1 MKGEVETILTPDKA
15 NATYFGA
22 MGLPTSDSHAD
33 YPALVIGD
41 FILGGG
47 TLSSRLGD
55 RVRQQ
60 EGLAYGVGSGYQALS
75 LDPRAAFYIYAST
88 NPDNIEKLKRV
99 IREELD
105 RLLKE
110 GITEEELKN
119 AQAGYLQNL
128 YVNRT
133 DDAGLART
141 LAENLEADRTMAY
154 YGDLEEKIAALS
166 AKDVGEALRKY
177 LDPQKLVIAVAGDF
191 KKAEREAESK

>member
-1 MKGEVETILTPDKA
+1 DEIVPLLKDALAGWKADKPYARLERRSFDVKGEVETILTPDKA

-105 RLLKE
+105 RLL
-110 GITEEELKN
+110 
-119 AQAGYLQNL
+119 
-128 YVNRT
+128 
-133 DDAGLART
+133 
-141 LAENLEADRTMAY
+141 
-154 YGDLEEKIAALS
+154 
-166 AKDVGEALRKY
+166 
-177 LDPQKLVIAVAGDF
+177 
-191 KKAEREAESK
+191 